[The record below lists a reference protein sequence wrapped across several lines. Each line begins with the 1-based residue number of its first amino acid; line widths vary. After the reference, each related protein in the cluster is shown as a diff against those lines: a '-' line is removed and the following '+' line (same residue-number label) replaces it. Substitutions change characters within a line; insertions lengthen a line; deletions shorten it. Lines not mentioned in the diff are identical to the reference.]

1 MSENVPAWLQE
12 ELARYD
18 QLQQTLQALLAQK
31 QQVDLEIAELDRA
44 LEELQ
49 KQPDDV
55 EVYKVAG
62 SIMIKSNKQDLLKE
76 LQEKKELANTRRTVL
91 SKQEE
96 KVRQSLQEVQNKLTQ
111 ALRGGSTGHMI
122 GH

>member
-1 MSENVPAWLQE
+1 MSENIPAWLQE

-18 QLQQTLQALLAQK
+18 QLQQTLQVLLAQK

-96 KVRQSLQEVQNKLTQ
+96 KVRQSLQEVQSKLAQ
-111 ALRGGSTGHMI
+111 ALRGGSTGQQVAT
-122 GH
+122 

>member
-1 MSENVPAWLQE
+1 MSENIPAWLQE

-96 KVRQSLQEVQNKLTQ
+96 KVRQSLQEVQSKLAQ
-111 ALRGGSTGHMI
+111 ALRGGSTGQQVAT
-122 GH
+122 

>member
-18 QLQQTLQALLAQK
+18 QLQQTLQAILTQK

-62 SIMIKSNKQDLLKE
+62 SIMIKSKKEDLLKE
-76 LQEKKELANTRRTVL
+76 LQERKELANTRRTVL

-111 ALRGGSTGHMI
+111 ALRGGSSGQQVAT
-122 GH
+122 

>member
-18 QLQQTLQALLAQK
+18 QLQQTLQAILAQK
-31 QQVDLEIAELDRA
+31 QQIDLEIAELDRA
-44 LEELQ
+44 IEELQ
-49 KQPDDV
+49 KHPDDV

-62 SIMIKSNKQDLLKE
+62 SIMVRSNKQDLIKE

-111 ALRGGSTGHMI
+111 ALRGGVSGQQMTT
-122 GH
+122 

>member
-111 ALRGGSTGHMI
+111 ALRGGSTGQQFAT
-122 GH
+122 

>member
-18 QLQQTLQALLAQK
+18 QLQQTLQAILAQK
-31 QQVDLEIAELDRA
+31 QQIDLEIAELDRA
-44 LEELQ
+44 IEELQ
-49 KQPDDV
+49 KHQDDV

-62 SIMIKSNKQDLLKE
+62 SIMVRSNKQDLIKE
-76 LQEKKELANTRRTVL
+76 LQERKELANTRRTVL

-111 ALRGGSTGHMI
+111 ALRGGASGQQLAT
-122 GH
+122 

>member
-111 ALRGGSTGHMI
+111 ACKLFQVSFFYQ
-122 GH
+122 